1 MANTSTLDIRPTWQ
15 RVEKRCHVK
24 EKRQSDNC
32 TESEHCSWESGFPQ
46 RRRRAVWRGYLFFIC
61 RWKLKNVGE
70 GPSGITDERWG
81 SWGYCLAPLPPPPP
95 SPIHFPSPT
104 FLIFARALPQSLW
117 EKAERKKR
125 SEAAHSPCHLCLP
138 HSQTWFIPHSCG
150 LQSSAVLCS
159 AAAASSAA
167 EQRSSL
173 GSSQICL
180 PVCGKRGALSQPCSL
195 TAFPSHSRVIKKE
208 PHTAL
213 NPQAL
218 PPSPPVF
225 SRHCSTSVSSGTSG
239 MNILADTFTPAGPDW
254 ITGKEE
260 EFRYISWA
268 RLSLH
273 GLVEARLRYH
283 GSSWKTASLLPVPL
297 NE

>member
-1 MANTSTLDIRPTWQ
+1 M
-15 RVEKRCHVK
+15 E
-24 EKRQSDNC
+24 
-32 TESEHCSWESGFPQ
+32 TEECWGGSQWYHWWEMGLLGLLSCSS
-46 RRRRAVWRGYLFFIC
+46 
-61 RWKLKNVGE
+61 
-70 GPSGITDERWG
+70 PS
-81 SWGYCLAPLPPPPP
+81 PLPPPH

-104 FLIFARALPQSLW
+104 FLIFARALPRSLW

-159 AAAASSAA
+159 AAAASSSA

-208 PHTAL
+208 PHAAL

-260 EFRYISWA
+260 ELRCISWA